1 MRKSYNIVGNEEIN
15 LDYFNRLKK
24 TKSIMSKKKSIN
36 ISTNND
42 KEENTIGP
50 SRTFVNNVPNNY
62 SMVNQIK
69 ENESIE
75 RNKSENR
82 IADKILKRRM
92 ESKKFKQNYSIDTEN
107 IKEKK
112 DIKENKEKEL
122 EINEQLQRLNLFIYD
137 AINNMV
143 DKNGRSF
150 DDDKKMKSFLN
161 IKLVNGF
168 INKVNSLKSDDKNN
182 GKINFEQFIESG
194 FLQNEGII
202 LCDKIEVEKKPNK
215 IDILMKLMED
225 YRDRVL
231 ESCLCKNFQDRIILN
246 IYISLSQKSFKLYN
260 EIDNNKEI
268 YLRRYLCNLANN
280 IKFNSPENP
289 NRTLYSINQKLI
301 DVYDKKANI
310 KNERNEYRNFD
321 DEDEDYIYEKL
332 DEFDSSEEENISN
345 KNEKE
350 DEEEYFNIDR
360 MNINYGLEYSNETF
374 ENDDFSYIR
383 DVDIEDKIKRSSTM
397 EKNKKNED
405 KNSSN
410 INQNVKK
417 KLNFQIID
425 FNSINLSQK
434 KNKNNDNEDVY
445 EIDLNSGGKS
455 TLVFKE
461 EFDKSNEL
469 REKKYHFNIQ
479 PDENTN
485 KKNRAIQELSFIAYN
500 NIINIITKNS
510 KFLPKYEYHLE
521 PGEIM
526 KYIEEKEK
534 QYMEINDDEEN
545 KIKLYRENNKIIKFN
560 ENNENRIK
568 IPIDNKFKYKKSKS
582 QKIKIDTDSNDSNS
596 GFDSLKSGT
605 QNSFLSMNKNKN
617 STKIL
622 NFDIDDE

>member
-1 MRKSYNIVGNEEIN
+1 MRKSHNIVGNEEIN
-15 LDYFNRLKK
+15 LDYFNKKLKK
-24 TKSIMSKKKSIN
+24 AKSIMSKKNSIN
-36 ISTNND
+36 DN
-42 KEENTIGP
+42 EENAIGP
-50 SRTFVNNVPNNY
+50 SRTFINYVPNNY
-62 SMVNQIK
+62 SMINQIK
-69 ENESIE
+69 STIENESIE

-82 IADKILKRRM
+82 IADKIFKRRIG
-92 ESKKFKQNYSIDTEN
+92 SKKMKQSDNFDIDN

-112 DIKENKEKEL
+112 DNKEDKETEL
-122 EINEQLQRLNLFIYD
+122 EINEQLQKLNLFIYD

-143 DKNGRSF
+143 DKNGRNF
-150 DDDKKMKSFLN
+150 EDEKKMKALLN
-161 IKLVNGF
+161 IKLSSEF
-168 INKVNSLKSDDKNN
+168 INKINSLKSDEKNN

-194 FLQNEGII
+194 FLQKEGIM
-202 LCDKIEVEKKPNK
+202 LSDKIEVEEKPNK
-215 IDILMKLMED
+215 IDILMKLLED

-268 YLRRYLCNLANN
+268 YLRKYLCNLANN
-280 IKFNSPENP
+280 IKFNSAKNP

-301 DVYDKKANI
+301 DVYDKKLNI
-310 KNERNEYRNFD
+310 KNEKNEYGNFD

-332 DEFDSSEEENISN
+332 DEFDFSEEDNISN

-350 DEEEYFNIDR
+350 DEEEYFNIDK
-360 MNINYGLEYSNETF
+360 MSINYGLDYSNETF

-383 DVDIEDKIKRSSTM
+383 DIDIEDKIKRSSTM
-397 EKNKKNED
+397 EKNKNDD
-405 KNSSN
+405 KNNSN
-410 INQNVKK
+410 NNPNIKK

-425 FNSINLSQK
+425 FNTINLSQ
-434 KNKNNDNEDVY
+434 NKNNDNEDVY

-461 EFDKSNEL
+461 DFDKTNEL
-469 REKKYHFNIQ
+469 REKKYHFNIH

-485 KKNRAIQELSFIAYN
+485 KKNRLIQELSFIAYN

-510 KFLPKYEYHLE
+510 KLLPKYEFHLE

-534 QYMEINDDEEN
+534 QFMEINDDDEN
-545 KIKLYRENNKIIKFN
+545 KIKTYRENNKIIRFN
-560 ENNENRIK
+560 ENNEDKRK
-568 IPIDNKFKYKKSKS
+568 ISLENKYKYKKSKS
-582 QKIKIDTDSNDSNS
+582 QKIKIDSDSYDSNS